1 VWPGFDARMI
11 MKEKGALLNVDV
23 AFKVV
28 RTDTL
33 LRYISELREKAS

>member
-1 VWPGFDARMI
+1 

-23 AFKVV
+23 AFKVVTPQV